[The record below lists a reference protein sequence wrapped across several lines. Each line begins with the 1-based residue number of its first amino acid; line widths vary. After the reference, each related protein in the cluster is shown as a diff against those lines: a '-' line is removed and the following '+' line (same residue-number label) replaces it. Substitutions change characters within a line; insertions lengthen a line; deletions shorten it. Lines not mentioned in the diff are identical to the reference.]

1 MKLHYSPDEII
12 SIITYS
18 GVNIDG
24 ERYYMNEDEF
34 GNTLFQAKLSH
45 HDNEAVSVKHNETGI
60 IFDIFPVRFIYGYK
74 IKAYFKVNEDFNYTH
89 LYLWNN
95 HLSADANILAPA
107 VFTKAIGLPNQDSN
121 FIVLEGVLPCIHRNE
136 WNQPEVFNVYTEIM
150 LFNFVYAFAQE
161 AENFLRHLEHT
172 GEYFDIT

>member
-1 MKLHYSPDEII
+1 MKPHYSSDEII

-45 HDNEAVSVKHNETGI
+45 YDNEAVSVQHNETGI
-60 IFDIFPVRFIYGYK
+60 IFDIFLVHFIYGYE

-121 FIVLEGVLPCIHRNE
+121 FIVLEGVLPCVHRNE

-150 LFNFVYAFAQE
+150 LFNFVYAFANE
-161 AENFLRHLEHT
+161 AKNFLSHLEHT
-172 GEYFDIT
+172 EEYFDIT